1 MRLLLALA
9 AVAAL
14 LIGGCGGSDSS
25 NATSTTGSG
34 SSGIPPK
41 SSPAESQKI
50 ESTPFGKRVTIVC
63 FNGARA
69 LGSLPRF
76 PFPTFD
82 LIHPDAA
89 RLPAVG
95 RYFEQG
101 SLPAYQKLIA
111 RLKAVKPPAA
121 EQQRYDDFVTQVEA
135 LAANLKRQIAAAK
148 SSDAKGFVAAVKAV
162 DNRKL
167 ANAESALGVR
177 ACFGIS

>member
-1 MRLLLALA
+1 MRLLAVLT

-25 NATSTTGSG
+25 TAPGTT
-34 SSGIPPK
+34 SSGIAPK
-41 SSPAESQKI
+41 SSPATSQKI
-50 ESTPFGKRVTIVC
+50 ESTPFGRRVTIVC

-82 LIHPDAA
+82 PIHPDAA

-101 SLPAYQKLIA
+101 SLPAYQKLVSQ
-111 RLKAVKPPAA
+111 LKAVKAPAA
-121 EQQRYDDFVTQVEA
+121 QRQDYDDFVTGVEG
-135 LAANLKRQIAAAK
+135 LVANVKRQIATAK
-148 SSDAKGFVAAVKAV
+148 SSDVKGFVATVKAV